1 MCKPLKNRN
10 ARRYLI
16 GQSFSLFSDTA
27 MFLALGIWVKV
38 LMGSNGD
45 AGLVFFAITA
55 AVLFSPIETGPRL
68 GTV

>member
-55 AVLFSPIETGPRL
+55 AALFSPIETGPRL